1 MTELTAHFFYAYSK
15 CIRLFLRFDNTGI
28 LTTAK
33 VLEQPISTIV
43 YKAANRLCR
52 ATIFS
57 LILHIEIRDSI

>member
-1 MTELTAHFFYAYSK
+1 MTILTAHFFYAYSK
-15 CIRLFLRFDNTGI
+15 CIRLFLRF